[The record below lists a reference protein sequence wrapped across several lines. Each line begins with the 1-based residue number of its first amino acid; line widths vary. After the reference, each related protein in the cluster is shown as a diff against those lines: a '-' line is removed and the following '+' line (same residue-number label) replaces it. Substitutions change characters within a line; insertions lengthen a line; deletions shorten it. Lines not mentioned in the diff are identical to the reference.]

1 MVFDFAIVLLAGLGE
16 TDGVEVGLDAGVG
29 VGVGVAT
36 GTGTTI
42 GSSAL
47 TTIFGDE
54 K

>member
-1 MVFDFAIVLLAGLGE
+1 MILDFAIVLPAALGE
-16 TDGVEVGLDAGVG
+16 TNGVG

-36 GTGTTI
+36 GAGTTI